1 MIQVIDVLTDCATYH
16 PGERAAIQTV
26 LGNESR
32 RAFRG
37 LLRVRLLSLDREIS
51 RAEEPLKL
59 APSVQEKHTLTLTL
73 PLADGRGYSVE
84 TELVDGRGHVAARKA
99 TALDVASNW
108 ALAPRYGF
116 LSDFA
121 SDENDSA
128 ERLAALARYH
138 INAVQFYDWMYRH
151 HEFLPPTREFIDPLG
166 RPLSLESVQRK
177 VRLTQEFGMKAL
189 AYAAIYAVSPDFF
202 AERPGEGFYRS
213 DGAPFML
220 GDFLNITNIAHPA
233 WRERLLAQCRRAV
246 NEVGFD
252 GIHLDQYGYPRIGYA
267 ANGTR
272 VDVEKEL
279 PAFLSAVRAAVNGAP
294 TVFNAVN
301 AWPLDAIAQSSVE
314 PLYIEVW
321 PPNDTFR
328 DLREVILSA
337 RGLRGGRA
345 PVLAAYLRDFL
356 ATNSR
361 ARRGAFHA
369 LRRLTAA
376 IYLNGG
382 SHIVL
387 GERDGVLC
395 DPYFPKYTRLRPAE
409 AQTLRA
415 DYDFIARYAEYLFD
429 PAWRDVSATR
439 VGGIN
444 EEIRLGTPRYGPHA
458 DADSIWTIVR
468 EKENGLTL
476 GLLNLRGLG
485 TTAWNAPQP
494 APRRLRNLR
503 VTLQLERPLQAAYFA
518 SPDYSEGRAVPLPI
532 QRAGRLASI
541 TLPELNYWG
550 LVILSL
556 QT

>member
-1 MIQVIDVLTDCATYH
+1 MIEIVDVLTDRATYH
-16 PGERAAIQTV
+16 PAERATIQTA
-26 LGNESR
+26 LGNDSR
-32 RAFRG
+32 RVFRG
-37 LLRVRLLSLDREIS
+37 LLRARLLSLDRELA
-51 RAEEPLKL
+51 RAEEPLEL
-59 APSVQEKHTLTLTL
+59 APHAQEKHSLALTL
-73 PLADGRGYSVE
+73 PTADRRGYGVE
-84 TELVDGRGHVAARKA
+84 IELVDVRGRVIAHKA
-99 TALDVASNW
+99 TALDVSSNW

-121 SDENDSA
+121 SDEDDSA

-166 RPLSLESVQRK
+166 RPLSLETVRRK
-177 VRLTQEFGMKAL
+177 IQLAQQFGMKAL
-189 AYAAIYAVSPDFF
+189 AYAAIYAMSPDFF
-202 AERPGEGFYRS
+202 AEHREQGLYRS
-213 DGAPFML
+213 DGEPCML

-233 WRERLLAQCRRAV
+233 WRERLFAQCRRAV
-246 NEVGFD
+246 DEAGFD

-267 ANGTR
+267 ADGTR

-301 AWPLDAIAQSSVE
+301 AWPLDAVAQSSVE

-321 PPNDTFR
+321 RPNDTFR
-328 DLREVILSA
+328 DLREMILGA

-356 ATNSR
+356 STDST

-382 SHIVL
+382 SHIAL
-387 GERDGVLC
+387 GERGGVLC
-395 DPYFPKYTRLRPAE
+395 DPYFPKYARLRPAQ
-409 AQTLRA
+409 AQTMRA

-429 PAWRDVSATR
+429 PAWRDLSATR

-444 EEIRLGTPRYGPHA
+444 EEIRLDAPRYGPHA
-458 DADSIWTIVR
+458 DANSIWTIVR
-468 EKENGLTL
+468 GKENVLTL
-476 GLLNLRGLG
+476 GLINLRGLG
-485 TTAWNAPQP
+485 TTAWNVPQP
-494 APRRLRNLR
+494 APRRIRNLR
-503 VTLQLERPLQAAYFA
+503 VMLQLERPLKAAYFA
-518 SPDYSEGRAVPLPI
+518 SPDHSEGRAVPLPI
-532 QRAGRLASI
+532 QRAGRLAYI

-556 QT
+556 QP